1 MVDKKLTVGEIIEQ
15 LRQYPEYYRVVFI
28 ATKRAFPKYANHTQ
42 IIQTVRKIQSGAQTI
57 SVASEPV
64 VEIGF
69 KSE

>member
-1 MVDKKLTVGEIIEQ
+1 MVDKKLTVGELIEQ
-15 LRQYPEYYRVVFI
+15 LRQYPDYYRVVFI
-28 ATKRAFPKYANHTQ
+28 STKRAYPQYANHTQ
-42 IIQTVRKIQSGAQTI
+42 IIQTVRKIQSGDQTI